1 MLKVGKEYKCLC
13 GNINSGRP
21 ARTSS
26 IGQLNLTDCVVFV
39 DSYNIECQA
48 FDFTITISNN
58 EHDSRFGVGTHYRT
72 ARKYAT
78 TEFFEPYQRSIKQQ
92 VQELVTRTKD

>member
-13 GNINSGRP
+13 GNLREGKP
-21 ARTSS
+21 ARISAT
-26 IGQLNLTDCVVFV
+26 GQLNLTDCVVFV
-39 DSYNIECQA
+39 DYYNIECQA

-58 EHDSRFGVGTHYRT
+58 EHDSRYGVGTRHHT
-72 ARKYAT
+72 ARRYAT
-78 TEFFEPYQRSIKQQ
+78 FEFFEPYQRSIKQQ